1 MSPLCFSSLF
11 INVLFNLF
19 SYFLNKT
26 PNKPVQQLDR
36 LQDRTGSRNSAFL
49 CPSVATP
56 VKVPVLELFEQKGPS
71 DYVGVQFH
79 LMRCN

>member
-1 MSPLCFSSLF
+1 MYLHYALAVYLLMFCL
-11 INVLFNLF
+11 I
-19 SYFLNKT
+19 YFLNKT
-26 PNKPVQQLDR
+26 PNKPVQRLDR